1 MEEARLRPFLNS
13 GMMFSLIYKNYEKN
27 LKKEIFLCHKYM
39 DLSMESIN
47 IMPIKDRKL
56 YIREHNKIVEQE
68 KQKFK
73 NKRK

>member
-1 MEEARLRPFLNS
+1 MEEARLKPFLNS
-13 GMMFSLIYKNYEKN
+13 EMMFSLIYKNYEKN

>member
-1 MEEARLRPFLNS
+1 MEEALLKPFLNS
-13 GMMFSLIYKNYEKN
+13 EMMFSLIYKNYEKN

>member
-1 MEEARLRPFLNS
+1 MEEARSARFLTS
-13 GMMFSLIYKNYEKN
+13 EMMFSLIYKNYEKN

>member
-68 KQKFK
+68 KQRLKSK
-73 NKRK
+73 KR

>member
-1 MEEARLRPFLNS
+1 
-13 GMMFSLIYKNYEKN
+13 MFSLIYKNYEKN